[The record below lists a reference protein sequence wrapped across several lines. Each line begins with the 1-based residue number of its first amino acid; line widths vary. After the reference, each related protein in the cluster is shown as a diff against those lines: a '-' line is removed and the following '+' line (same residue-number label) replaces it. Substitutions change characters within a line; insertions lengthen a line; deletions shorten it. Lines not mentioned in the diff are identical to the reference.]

1 MTETLIGFILGHT
14 MHHPVK
20 LESRTTSMLLVSWVE
35 NRSAVSNSHT
45 VTLYH
50 TELSSYNT
58 LSTDTTTKNHY
69 RFTALDSCSPYVAC
83 VEIAGSHSFTCLST
97 ITGKDC
103 WLDGL
108 ANSREWWTAKKKKS
122 QYTKIV

>member
-1 MTETLIGFILGHT
+1 MRF
-14 MHHPVK
+14 PVK

-35 NRSAVSNSHT
+35 SHPAASNSHS

-50 TELSSYNT
+50 TELDSYNT
-58 LSTDTTTKNHY
+58 LSMDTTTRSHY

-83 VEIAGSHSFTCLST
+83 VEIAGTHSFTCLST
-97 ITGKDC
+97 VTGMDC

-108 ANSREWWTAKKKKS
+108 TEIHNQTVHTNYLK
-122 QYTKIV
+122 